1 MEENTIIKEE
11 NTIVK
16 EENTIIKEENTIMS
30 EEESN
35 NHKNGGINISSF
47 YDFTYELRYP
57 KLNDDIN
64 NLDASNNNH
73 DILEKY
79 DMLYREDLLLVFKLG
94 MALSITQD
102 INSVLD
108 SCTKCI
114 EYLYEN
120 YKENKQITDIL
131 SNLKKVILLPFE
143 VDNKTLFMY
152 LFSIDY
158 FYIFNECLKQLY
170 YDHQISEL
178 TFNKLIDKINEK

>member
-16 EENTIIKEENTIMS
+16 EENTIMS
-30 EEESN
+30 EKESN

-47 YDFTYELRYP
+47 YNFTYELRYP

-114 EYLYEN
+114 EYLYEY
-120 YKENKQITDIL
+120 YKENSQIKIIL
-131 SNLKKVILLPFE
+131 SKMEDVIVVPFKLE
-143 VDNKTLFMY
+143 DKTLFMY

-158 FYIFNECLKQLY
+158 FYYFNECLKELY
-170 YDHQISEL
+170 KNNEISKKHL
-178 TFNKLIDKINEK
+178 KI

>member
-1 MEENTIIKEE
+1 MEENTIIKE

-16 EENTIIKEENTIMS
+16 EENTIMS
-30 EEESN
+30 EKESN

-47 YDFTYELRYP
+47 YNFTYELRYP

-102 INSVLD
+102 I
-108 SCTKCI
+108 
-114 EYLYEN
+114 
-120 YKENKQITDIL
+120 
-131 SNLKKVILLPFE
+131 
-143 VDNKTLFMY
+143 
-152 LFSIDY
+152 
-158 FYIFNECLKQLY
+158 
-170 YDHQISEL
+170 
-178 TFNKLIDKINEK
+178 